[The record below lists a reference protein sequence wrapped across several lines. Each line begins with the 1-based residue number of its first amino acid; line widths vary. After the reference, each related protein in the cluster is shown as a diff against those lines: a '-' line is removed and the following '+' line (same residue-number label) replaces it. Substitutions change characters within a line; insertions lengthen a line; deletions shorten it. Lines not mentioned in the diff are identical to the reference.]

1 MTPPAILGY
10 GSPAPQQPQ
19 ILIIGAGITGL
30 TLGQALKKHSIPFT
44 LFERD
49 PTVLY
54 RGRGWGRKSYIPRI
68 INPFE
73 NIKEI

>member
-1 MTPPAILGY
+1 MTPPAIPGY
-10 GSPAPQQPQ
+10 GSPAPQQPH

-30 TLGQALKKHSIPFT
+30 TLGQALKKHGIPFT

-54 RGRGWGRKSYIPRI
+54 RSRGWGRKLYIP
-68 INPFE
+68 
-73 NIKEI
+73 